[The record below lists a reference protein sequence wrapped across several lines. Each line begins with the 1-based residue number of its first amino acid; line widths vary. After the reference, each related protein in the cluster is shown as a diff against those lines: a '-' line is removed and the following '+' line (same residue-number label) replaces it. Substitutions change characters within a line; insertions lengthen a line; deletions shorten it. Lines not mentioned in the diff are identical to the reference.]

1 MMKLLFLIIFAVT
14 INTSEPII
22 SGYVYDK
29 QTNEELCGVRV
40 TTNNDTT
47 YTDFN
52 GYFEIKNIK
61 NSQIKFELISY
72 EKKDTIIINDKML
85 TINTK

>member
-1 MMKLLFLIIFAVT
+1 MKLLFLIIFAVT

>member
-1 MMKLLFLIIFAVT
+1 MIKLLFLIIFAT
-14 INTSEPII
+14 TLNTSELKI

-47 YTDFN
+47 YTDFD
-52 GYFEIKNIK
+52 GYFEIKNPN
-61 NSQIKFELISY
+61 NSKIKFELISY
-72 EKKDTIIINDKML
+72 EKKDTIISDDNIL
-85 TINTK
+85 TINIK